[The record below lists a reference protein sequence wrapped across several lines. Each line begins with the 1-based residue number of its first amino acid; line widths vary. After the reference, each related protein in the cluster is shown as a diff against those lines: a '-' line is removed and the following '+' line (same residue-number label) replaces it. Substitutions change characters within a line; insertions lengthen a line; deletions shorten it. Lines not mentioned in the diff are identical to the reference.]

1 MKKKRSLTKAISAAA
16 ACALLI
22 SALGISAS
30 AAVVDE
36 NETVPT
42 PRAIKNSAKNDT
54 ALGASDLPVRYSS
67 AEQGY
72 VSPVKAQHHNDCWVY
87 GALGTY
93 ESFLLRNNLYTEDMS
108 IDHANLWG
116 TQRSDGEGWVR
127 EPNDFGRAKI
137 MPGYFTSWQGPVL
150 NSKVPDLNTYDYTA
164 DDIPTDMT
172 EYGVTAIKFLFR
184 EDPDSIKRAVMES
197 GGISTYYSH
206 ASSKYNENTF
216 AYYVPPD
223 YMGTATGHAVELVGW
238 DDTFSASNFIDTPEG
253 DGAWLI
259 KNSWGDDWGDNGYF
273 WISYY
278 DRDIFDSK
286 KYKPTYQI
294 LTTEKITDKKK
305 LLQNEIFGATWEFD
319 RDYVK
324 EPELTAFQS
333 FEFDGHYNTVDKV
346 VFESYS
352 VSSDYTIYYVP
363 DVDDTPDSDQSNWVE
378 LYKGTVD
385 YPGYICADIDDFRI
399 PDDEGSIA
407 VKIGSTK
414 QGELPQIGVC
424 EWLTSSGQFTFKHQ
438 AQRDQSYLMVN
449 GQITDLVDWY
459 KENNNDDFAGTFV
472 IKAVAKHLAAQG
484 DINDDGKIDIT
495 DATLLQKHIAQL
507 IELDSD
513 ALAAADMNNDGYIT
527 ISDVTIIQRIAA
539 GYES

>member
-1 MKKKRSLTKAISAAA
+1 MKKKRLLTKAISAAA

-22 SALGISAS
+22 SAFGISAS

-36 NETVPT
+36 NETAPT
-42 PRAIKNSAKNDT
+42 PRAIKNSAKSDT

-72 VSPVKAQHHNDCWVY
+72 VSPVKTQHHNDCWVY

-93 ESFLLRNNLYTEDMS
+93 ESFLLKNNLYTEDMS

-150 NSKVPDLNTYDYTA
+150 NSKLPDLNVYDYTA
-164 DDIPTDMT
+164 DDIPTDLT
-172 EYGVTAIKFLFR
+172 DYGVTAIKFLFR
-184 EDPDSIKRAVMES
+184 DDPDSIKRAVMES
-197 GGISTYYSH
+197 GGISTYYSQTS
-206 ASSKYNENTF
+206 AKYNGKTY
-216 AYYVPPD
+216 AYYVPKD
-223 YMGTATGHAVELVGW
+223 YIGTATGHAIELVGW
-238 DDTFSASNFIDTPEG
+238 DDNFSASNFIDTPEG
-253 DGAWLI
+253 NGAWLI

-286 KYKPTYQI
+286 KFKPTYQI
-294 LTTEKITDKKK
+294 LKTEKITDKNK
-305 LLQNEIFGATWEFD
+305 LLQNEIFGATWEF
-319 RDYVK
+319 DYVK

-363 DVDDTPDSDQSNWVE
+363 DVDDTPDSDQSSWVE
-378 LYKGTVD
+378 LYKGTID

-424 EWLTSSGQFTFKHQ
+424 EWLMSSGQFTFKHQ
-438 AQRDQSYLMVN
+438 AQRDQSYVTAD

-459 KENNNDDFAGTFV
+459 KENNDDDYAGTFV

-513 ALAAADMNNDGYIT
+513 ALAVADMNNDGYIT

>member
-36 NETVPT
+36 NETVVT

-216 AYYVPPD
+216 AYYVPRD
-223 YMGTATGHAVELVGW
+223 YIGTTTGHAVELVGW

-414 QGELPQIGVC
+414 QEELPQIGVC

-438 AQRDQSYLMVN
+438 AQRDQSYVTVN

>member
-1 MKKKRSLTKAISAAA
+1 MKKKRLLTKAISAAA

-36 NETVPT
+36 NETVVT
-42 PRAIKNSAKNDT
+42 PRAIIESAKNDT
-54 ALGASDLPVRYSS
+54 ALGSSDLPVRYSS
-67 AEQGY
+67 VEQGY
-72 VSPVKAQHHNDCWVY
+72 VSPVKDQRYNDCWVY

-93 ESFLLRNNLYTEDMS
+93 ESFLLKNNLYTGDMS
-108 IDHANLWG
+108 VDHANLWG

-127 EPNDFGRAKI
+127 QYSEYGRAKI
-137 MPGYFTSWQGPVL
+137 MPGYFTSWQGPVS
-150 NSKVPDLNTYDYTA
+150 NSKVPDLNTYNYTA
-164 DDIPTDMT
+164 DTIPTDLT
-172 EYGVTAIKFLFR
+172 DYGVTAIKFLFR
-184 EDPDSIKRAVMES
+184 DDPDSIKRAIMES
-197 GGISTYYSH
+197 GGISTYYSQTT
-206 ASSKYNENTF
+206 AKYNSNTY
-216 AYYVPPD
+216 AYYVPPN
-223 YMGTATGHAVELVGW
+223 YKGTTTGHAIELVGW
-238 DDTFSASNFIDTPEG
+238 DDTFSSSKFINTPEG
-253 DGAWLI
+253 NGAWLV

-286 KYKPTYQI
+286 KFKPTYQI
-294 LTTEKITDKKK
+294 LTAEKITEKNK
-305 LLQNEIFGATWEFD
+305 LLQNEIFGATWEF
-319 RDYVK
+319 DYVK

-346 VFESYS
+346 IFESYS

-363 DVDDTPDSDQSNWVE
+363 DVRDTPDSNQNNWVE

-399 PDDEGSIA
+399 PDNEGSIA

-414 QGELPQIGVC
+414 QAELPQIGVC
-424 EWLTSSGQFTFKHQ
+424 EWLTASGQYTFKHQ
-438 AQRDQSYLMVN
+438 AQRDQSYVMAN
-449 GQITDLVDWY
+449 GRITDLVDWY
-459 KENNNDDFAGTFV
+459 KVNNNDDYAGTFV

-484 DINDDGKIDIT
+484 DINDDGKIDVT

-513 ALAAADMNNDGYIT
+513 ALAVADMNNDGYIT